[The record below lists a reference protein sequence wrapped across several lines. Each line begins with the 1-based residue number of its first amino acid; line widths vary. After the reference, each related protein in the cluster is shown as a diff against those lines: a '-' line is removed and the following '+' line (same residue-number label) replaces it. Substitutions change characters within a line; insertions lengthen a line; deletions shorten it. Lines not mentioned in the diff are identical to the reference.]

1 MKALFALMIA
11 ALSVVWVSPAMA
23 GGLPRTLSPE
33 FYAKNGHHGPAKFG
47 IRWIGSGFDKT
58 KGIAWDGEIR
68 WVAAN
73 RNTAFLVG
81 LKETLPLVM
90 NPKGAYKVKVS
101 VVESEVEAYAAF
113 NHTVEFQVFDG
124 DQLVAEAQEMAI
136 NGKKDT
142 SAQAADAIATHF
154 EQDLVK

>member
-1 MKALFALMIA
+1 MIA
-11 ALSVVWVSPAMA
+11 ALSVVWVSPAVA
-23 GGLPRTLSPE
+23 GSLPRTLSSE

-47 IRWIGSGFDKT
+47 IRWMAPSFDKT
-58 KGIAWDGEIR
+58 KGIAWDGEIK
-68 WVAAN
+68 WLAAN
-73 RNTAFLVG
+73 RNTPFLVG
-81 LKETLPLVM
+81 LKESLPSVM

-101 VVESEVEAYAAF
+101 VVESEAEAHSVF
-113 NHTVEFQVFDG
+113 NHTVEFQVFEG

-142 SAQAADAIATHF
+142 PAMAADVIATHF